1 MTDFRAPDQLGEPS
15 NRPQRLIFEH
25 ASKEASE
32 QIKGKQTNEQART
45 RAIDQTGGRSAGY
58 PKKLAITV
66 APQQSLREPQS
77 VKW

>member
-45 RAIDQTGGRSAGY
+45 RAIDQTGKPASKQARGRRGT
-58 PKKLAITV
+58 PK
-66 APQQSLREPQS
+66 S
-77 VKW
+77 